1 MKKLSCQLLGIVTLV
16 LVLSLFSCQ
25 DKGTQ
30 TSSKLTVLYGH
41 PQDTAAFEKYY
52 KEKHLPL
59 ASKIAGVTRLELT
72 KFTAAPD
79 GSKPSYYRMAELNF
93 ANDND
98 LKKAMDSPEGK
109 TAVADLRSFATG
121 GVTVIVG
128 TVGK

>member
-1 MKKLSCQLLGIVTLV
+1 MKKIATHLLGIITLA

-25 DKGTQ
+25 DKEQ
-30 TSSKLTVLYGH
+30 TASKLTLLYGH

-59 ASKIAGVTRLELT
+59 ASKIVGVTRLELT
-72 KFTAAPD
+72 KFTAGAD

-93 ANDND
+93 ANDED

-109 TAVADLRSFATG
+109 TAVADTRSFATG

-128 TVGK
+128 TTGK